1 MVSPTNKKRGLCSNR
16 RSTRRWANRRPG
28 ESRHHHGS
36 VIVAGARPRHLCAC
50 HPFVLHVSVARTA
63 KSGEGAVAVHPDG
76 AAHGS
81 PVNPTTFRHSSHG
94 RTCCSPPSGCQARS
108 RQRRWPG
115 GPGFTARWWGADNR
129 TCDQITRTQLL
140 HLRCF
145 APRSSSSPS
154 LHRWPEWR
162 ARRSVWHHHIK
173 PIVTWRNGWSME
185 MLRVSLAA
193 VLQRSIKAEVGP
205 IPMSR

>member
-1 MVSPTNKKRGLCSNR
+1 MVSPTNKKWGLCSNR

-94 RTCCSPPSGCQARS
+94 GTCCSPPSGCQARS
-108 RQRRWPG
+108 RQRRWPE

-154 LHRWPEWR
+154 LRGFSQPLTPNSRHATGSPHRRWPT
-162 ARRSVWHHHIK
+162 AF
-173 PIVTWRNGWSME
+173 PGW
-185 MLRVSLAA
+185 
-193 VLQRSIKAEVGP
+193 
-205 IPMSR
+205 

>member
-1 MVSPTNKKRGLCSNR
+1 MVSPTNKKWGLCSNR

-63 KSGEGAVAVHPDG
+63 QSGEGAVAVHPDG

-94 RTCCSPPSGCQARS
+94 GTCCSPPSGCQARS

-154 LHRWPEWR
+154 LRGFSQPLT
-162 ARRSVWHHHIK
+162 
-173 PIVTWRNGWSME
+173 P
-185 MLRVSLAA
+185 AA
-193 VLQRSIKAEVGP
+193 VATALISSKSVKASG
-205 IPMSR
+205 S

>member
-1 MVSPTNKKRGLCSNR
+1 MVSPTNKKWGLCSNR

-94 RTCCSPPSGCQARS
+94 GTCCSPPSGCQARS

-154 LHRWPEWR
+154 LRGFSQPLTAPDERTAMRYPTRESELDHRR
-162 ARRSVWHHHIK
+162 
-173 PIVTWRNGWSME
+173 
-185 MLRVSLAA
+185 LRVAKIVSRPPPAIALRAA
-193 VLQRSIKAEVGP
+193 
-205 IPMSR
+205 